1 MLTLSSRHRPRNK
14 GEYIFLIIELIMGLF
29 LMATVL
35 GHVANIVTTLSS
47 ARSSFQGMHT
57 LAT

>member
-1 MLTLSSRHRPRNK
+1 
-14 GEYIFLIIELIMGLF
+14 MGLF